1 MSVSKIENCSEVCRR
16 DSLWISQDD
25 ACKSRIHVTAFC
37 PIWSLAGIPGKLMIV
52 AQKPNSPRTPWIL
65 GDIQRSYVTLLAI
78 FRFTT
83 TERIL
88 ARRLLESYRLWQY
101 RPWKWRNI
109 FRETSQETKNK
120 RYYKKQID
128 NNYTLIDHRNDTIKF
143 SKLCS
148 ETTRLR
154 LVVPLEFWTFYDVTS
169 VVYKS
174 VDHRKL
180 WSIC

>member
-1 MSVSKIENCSEVCRR
+1 MRVSKKENCSEVCRR

-25 ACKSRIHVTAFC
+25 ARKSRIHVAAFC
-37 PIWSLAGIPGKLMIV
+37 SIWSRSLAGIPGKLLIV
-52 AQKPNSPRTPWIL
+52 AQTPNSPRTPWIL

-78 FRFTT
+78 FRLTT

-88 ARRLLESYRLWQY
+88 ARWLVESYGLWQY

-109 FRETSQETKNK
+109 FRETSQETKNNC
-120 RYYKKQID
+120 YYKKQ
-128 NNYTLIDHRNDTIKF
+128 IDHRNDTIKG

-148 ETTRLR
+148 ETTRLW
-154 LVVPLEFWTFYDVTS
+154 LVVPLKFWTFYDVTS

-174 VDHRKL
+174 VDREKL